1 MTPVDSGAR
10 RFYCIAAS
18 MNEFDES
25 TLRLITKS
33 VRPLRELA
41 SRRDVDSLALPFDVV
56 ALGLFLGDL
65 DLNVE
70 ELKFVLDLSDEAE
83 FVVESAIRSR
93 IGDVVIDGDS
103 HSVGPCFEFYK

>member
-1 MTPVDSGAR
+1 MTPVDSGWR
-10 RFYCIAAS
+10 RFYTVAAS
-18 MNEFDES
+18 VKKFDES

-33 VRPLRELA
+33 VGPLGELA

-56 ALGLFLGDL
+56 ARSLLPSDL

-83 FVVESAIRSR
+83 SVVESAIRSR

-103 HSVGPCFEFYK
+103 HKILL